1 MINPQSH
8 YEFPFG
14 IIIPASELRAGVWP
28 TLKDKGTTWIPT
40 MPGKSVE
47 IAVFLTRAEPRPYN
61 SLASIGWST
70 TIMVERLPDGRDLWV
85 VAGETAFPEEQRREL
100 EGHKQHARKEIVKLS
115 TSPVSPRII
124 LVAEDGKGTRRFVEA
139 AV

>member
-1 MINPQSH
+1 
-8 YEFPFG
+8 
-14 IIIPASELRAGVWP
+14 
-28 TLKDKGTTWIPT
+28 

-100 EGHKQHARKEIVKLS
+100 EVHKQLARKEIVKLS
-115 TSPVSPRII
+115 TTPASPRII
-124 LVAEDGKGTRRFVEA
+124 LVAKDGKGTRRFVEA